1 MLYIDIWYN
10 LFCVVFWFFLEYD
23 GVSGE
28 VFGSGV
34 KELFE
39 FIVLMIKNVEESK
52 CELNLC

>member
-10 LFCVVFWFFLEYD
+10 LFCIVFWFFLEYD
-23 GVSGE
+23 GVSGD

-39 FIVLMIKNVEESK
+39 FIVLMMKNVEESK